1 MSGLIR
7 LQDLA
12 REGDDGAWIR
22 RSVETGQTARIERGR
37 YVPASEW
44 EAMDNDT
51 RYLTRI
57 HAFSEL
63 TRAKQVFSHW
73 SAIALWRYPII
84 GRWPDAVHVTL
95 GSASGQ
101 RSSAR
106 VVRHIA
112 DLPDDDVVEL
122 DGLLVTSPLRTLVD
136 LARTASFATGV
147 AAIDCALAALRP
159 DRGTAPFV
167 ERDALLDRAA
177 RLAGQRGVRRLRK
190 VIDFADGRS
199 GSSGE
204 SHSRVQIARLRLP
217 RPELQVE
224 IVDLEGRTWH
234 SDFGWLKYRMLGE
247 FDGMVKYTRN
257 RYLRGRDVADV
268 VIEEK
273 LREDAIRLAS
283 GCGMVR
289 WTTQTSRSLAR
300 LQKLLAAAG
309 LYPD

>member
-1 MSGLIR
+1 MRFACSTDRPIR
-7 LQDLA
+7 
-12 REGDDGAWIR
+12 AWHR
-22 RSVETGQTARIERGR
+22 TARIERGR
-37 YVPASEW
+37 YLPASEW
-44 EAMDNDT
+44 EAMDSDT
-51 RYLTRI
+51 RYLTHI

-63 TRAKQVFSHW
+63 TRAEQVFSHW

-106 VVRHIA
+106 VVRHVT
-112 DLPDDDVVEL
+112 DLPDEDVVEL

-136 LARTASFATGV
+136 LARAAPFATGV
-147 AAIDCALAALRP
+147 AAIDCALAEFGSA
-159 DRGTAPFV
+159 RGVAPFV

-190 VIDFADGRS
+190 VIDFADSRS

-217 RPELQVE
+217 QPDLQVE
-224 IVDLEGRTWH
+224 IVDLDGRAWH

-247 FDGMVKYTRN
+247 FDGLVKYTRN

-289 WTTQTSRSLAR
+289 WITETSRSLPR
-300 LQKLLAAAG
+300 LHKLLAAAG
-309 LYPD
+309 LYPE